1 MVGPTRFIAKV
12 RSVGLR
18 ILCYLFYVI
27 ARLFLL
33 SYRYRFSGL
42 TNLQKARNF
51 RPDQAYCLASWHE
64 HALAGV
70 LGLTRLPHTFLISQS
85 RDGEFVDFISSRL
98 GYDTVR
104 GSSSRGGS
112 EAREALKEALHR
124 GSSPAFTVDGPRG
137 PRHQAKAGI
146 LKVASEGG
154 ALILPVAAISD
165 RRWVMRSWDQ
175 NKIPKPFSKIVYQ
188 FGAPIEIPR
197 SVQGDDLERL
207 LALLNNQL
215 MLTEEEAGNG
225 FSRWSS
231 LAKKFQ

>member
-1 MVGPTRFIAKV
+1 MRFIAKV

-175 NKIPKPFSKIVYQ
+175 NKIPKPFAKIVYHFGEPLEVPPELPKEQ
-188 FGAPIEIPR
+188 FDHFLAELNR
-197 SVQGDDLERL
+197 RLMETESAAERQLAQWSDLSKTYL
-207 LALLNNQL
+207 
-215 MLTEEEAGNG
+215 
-225 FSRWSS
+225 
-231 LAKKFQ
+231 